1 MANQKHL
8 IGLLLGA
15 EEDWPTA
22 LEALDRRTRP
32 DHRHRTARGT
42 RSPRSE

>member
-1 MANQKHL
+1 MTNQKHL

-22 LEALDRRTRP
+22 LEALIAGLGPITGRA
-32 DHRHRTARGT
+32 ARGT
-42 RSPRSE
+42 RSPRSA

>member
-15 EEDWPTA
+15 EEDWPSSLGALVAGLGPITA
-22 LEALDRRTRP
+22 P
-32 DHRHRTARGT
+32 DVSRHEIA
-42 RSPRSE
+42 